1 MPVGWHPTQTI
12 NLAFC
17 ARSQRREVGLE
28 KFTTNELF
36 IGIVRMLGNLSSR
49 IRFHLPEFAALVLL
63 TAVGVLGWVIWEYR
77 QTVDWVQ
84 HTFEVEAR
92 ISAVLSADQAAELS
106 NRRYVLTGDEL
117 YLRRFGEIEKDIEA
131 QTVRLQTLIAD
142 NPEQQQVLV
151 RLQSHLEQHIAIL
164 KQVRDLRRAAG
175 IDAARPLIQTGET
188 YAAMDRVRADIAQ
201 MATAEKDLHLAR
213 IAEVQQ
219 VTVAGGIIASFALV
233 VVMGSMAMWIWG
245 TRREASDLL
254 ATLAERERNEAK
266 IRHMQK
272 MDAVGQMTGGLSH
285 DLNNML
291 AVIISALNLT
301 QRRLAA
307 GDTNVQRFISG
318 AMDGA
323 TRAATLTN
331 RLMAFS
337 RQLPLTP
344 QPIDANRLV
353 SGISELV
360 QRTLGETIRTQTV
373 LNAGL
378 WSINADVGQL
388 ENAVLNLCINA
399 KDAMP
404 EGGKLTIET
413 ANCHLDEA
421 YAHQHDLA
429 AGQYVLVAV
438 TDTGSGMTEE
448 VANKAFDP
456 FFTTKDVGKGTG
468 LGLSQVHGFIKQSGG
483 HIKIYSEPGHGTT
496 IKMYLPRLHET
507 GTEQTIIYAKET
519 ASPDL
524 RRSNSLH
531 TILVVEDDVR
541 VNEMTVASLRE
552 LGYTVIHADG
562 ASSALEK
569 LGAHP
574 DIAMLFTDIVMPGIN
589 GLQLAVEMLRLRPD
603 IKILYTSGFA
613 RDAIVNSGKLDSGL
627 HFIAKPFTLA
637 QISAKMTEVLVESA
651 AA

>member
-1 MPVGWHPTQTI
+1 MPRSLGPR
-12 NLAFC
+12 LR
-17 ARSQRREVGLE
+17 AR
-28 KFTTNELF
+28 
-36 IGIVRMLGNLSSR
+36 
-49 IRFHLPEFAALVLL
+49 LPEFAAVVLVI
-63 TAVGVLGWVIWEYR
+63 AVGVLGWVISEYR

-84 HTFEVEAR
+84 HTFEVEAH
-92 ISAVLSADQAAELS
+92 ISALLSADQSLELN
-106 NRRYVLTGDEL
+106 NRRYALTGDER
-117 YLRRFGEIEKDIEA
+117 YLERSGAVEKEIEA
-131 QTVRLQTLIAD
+131 QAGKLKTITVD
-142 NPEQQQVLV
+142 NPEQQRAFIL
-151 RLQSHLEQHIAIL
+151 LQSHLEQHVATL
-164 KQVRDLRRAAG
+164 NLSRGLQRAAAG
-175 IDAARPLIQTGET
+175 DAAKLLTQAVAGYE
-188 YAAMDRVRADIAQ
+188 AMDRVRVDLTR
-201 MATAEKDLHLAR
+201 MATAERSLHLGR
-213 IAEVQQ
+213 IAEVQR
-219 VTVAGGIIASFALV
+219 VTIVGGSIASFALIV
-233 VVMGSMAMWIWG
+233 VIGSMAMWILV
-245 TRREASDLL
+245 TRREAKTLL
-254 ATLAERERNEAK
+254 ATVAEREKNETQ

-307 GDTNVQRFISG
+307 GDTNVQRFITG

-337 RQLPLTP
+337 RQLPLAP
-344 QPIDANRLV
+344 QSVDANKLV

-360 QRTLGETIRTQTV
+360 QRTLGETIQTQTV

-378 WSINADVGQL
+378 WSINADIGQL
-388 ENAVLNLCINA
+388 ENAILNLCINA

-413 ANCHLDEA
+413 ANSHLDEA
-421 YAHQHDLA
+421 YAHQYDLLS
-429 AGQYVLVAV
+429 GQYVLIAV

-456 FFTTKDVGKGTG
+456 FYTTKGVGKGTG

-483 HIKIYSEPGHGTT
+483 HIKIYSELGHGTT
-496 IKMYLPRLHET
+496 IKMYLPRLRET
-507 GTEQTIIYAKET
+507 GAKQKIIVAIEKT
-519 ASPDL
+519 SPDL
-524 RRSNSLH
+524 QRNNSLY

-552 LGYTVIHADG
+552 LGYTVIHAEG
-562 ASSALEK
+562 SGSAREK
-569 LGAHP
+569 LDANP
-574 DIAMLFTDIVMPGIN
+574 NIAVLFTDIVMPGID
-589 GLQLAVEMLRLRPD
+589 GLQLGVETLRLRPD

-613 RDAIVNSGKLDSGL
+613 RDAIVHSGKLDSGL
-627 HFIAKPFTLA
+627 NFIAKPFTLA
-637 QISAKMTEVLVESA
+637 QISAKMTDVLVGSA

>member
-1 MPVGWHPTQTI
+1 MP
-12 NLAFC
+12 
-17 ARSQRREVGLE
+17 R
-28 KFTTNELF
+28 
-36 IGIVRMLGNLSSR
+36 NLSPR
-49 IRFHLPEFAALVLL
+49 LRARLPEFAAVVLVI
-63 TAVGVLGWVIWEYR
+63 AVGVLGWVISEYH
-77 QTVDWVQ
+77 QTVDRVQ
-84 HTFEVEAR
+84 HTFEVEAH
-92 ISAVLSADQAAELS
+92 ISAILSADQAAELNS
-106 NRRYVLTGDEL
+106 RRYVLTGDER
-117 YLRRFGEIEKDIEA
+117 YLRRSGEVEKDIESQMA
-131 QTVRLQTLIAD
+131 RFQTLTAD
-142 NPEQQQVLV
+142 NPEQQRALVL
-151 RLQSHLEQHIAIL
+151 LQSHLEQHLAAL
-164 KQVRDLRRAAG
+164 KQARDLKRTGAN
-175 IDAARPLIQTGET
+175 DAARPLIQAGGSYE
-188 YAAMDRVRADIAQ
+188 AMDQVRADVTQ
-201 MATAEKDLHLAR
+201 MATAERGLQLSR
-213 IAEVQQ
+213 IAEVQRI
-219 VTVAGGIIASFALV
+219 TVVGGVIASFALV
-233 VVMGSMAMWIWG
+233 VVIGSMIMWIWG
-245 TRREASDLL
+245 TRHEARDLL
-254 ATLAERERNEAK
+254 ATLAERERNETQ

-291 AVIISALNLT
+291 AVIISALTLT

-307 GDTNVQRFISG
+307 GDTNVQCFITG

-337 RQLPLTP
+337 RQLPLAP
-344 QPIDANRLV
+344 QSIDANRLV

-360 QRTLGETIRTQTV
+360 QRTLGETIQTQTV

-378 WSINADVGQL
+378 WSIYADVGQL

-421 YAHQHDLA
+421 YAHQHDLRT
-429 AGQYVLVAV
+429 GQYVLIAV
-438 TDTGSGMTEE
+438 TDTGSGMTQE

-483 HIKIYSEPGHGTT
+483 HIKIYSKPGHGTT
-496 IKMYLPRLHET
+496 IKMYLPRLLEA
-507 GTEQTIIYAKET
+507 GAKQKIIVANEK

-524 RRSNSLH
+524 RTSNSLH
-531 TILVVEDDVR
+531 TILVAEDDVR

-569 LGAHP
+569 LDAHP
-574 DIAMLFTDIVMPGIN
+574 DIAMLFTDIVMPAID
-589 GLQLAVEMLRLRPD
+589 GLQLGVETLRLRPD

-613 RDAIVNSGKLDSGL
+613 RDAIVHSGKLDSGL
-627 HFIAKPFTLA
+627 DFIAKPFTLA
-637 QISAKMTEVLVESA
+637 QISAKMTEMLVESA

>member
-1 MPVGWHPTQTI
+1 MHTVFGP
-12 NLAFC
+12 
-17 ARSQRREVGLE
+17 
-28 KFTTNELF
+28 
-36 IGIVRMLGNLSSR
+36 
-49 IRFHLPEFAALVLL
+49 RFRGRLPEFAAVVLVI
-63 TAVGVLGWVIWEYR
+63 AVGVLGWVISEYR
-77 QTVDWVQ
+77 QTVDSVQ
-84 HTFEVEAR
+84 HTFEVEAH
-92 ISAVLSADQAAELS
+92 ISALLSADQTLELNS
-106 NRRYVLTGDEL
+106 RRYALTGNED
-117 YLRRFGEIEKDIEA
+117 YLRLFNEVEKDIEA
-131 QTVRLQTLIAD
+131 QTITLKALTADNSVQQQALVLLQKHLEHHLTTLKQTLG
-142 NPEQQQVLV
+142 
-151 RLQSHLEQHIAIL
+151 
-164 KQVRDLRRAAG
+164 LRRAAASDG
-175 IDAARPLIQTGET
+175 ARMSIQANEGYE
-188 YAAMDRVRADIAQ
+188 AMDQVRADVTQ
-201 MATAEKDLHLAR
+201 MAAVERSLHLSR
-213 IAEVQQ
+213 IAEVQRA
-219 VTVAGGIIASFALV
+219 TIVAGIIASFALV
-233 VVMGSMAMWIWG
+233 VVIGSMTMWIWS
-245 TRREASDLL
+245 TRREARDLI
-254 ATLAERERNEAK
+254 ATLAEREKNEAQ
-266 IRHMQK
+266 IRRMQK

-291 AVIISALNLT
+291 AVIISALTLT
-301 QRRLAA
+301 QRRLAK
-307 GDTNVQRFISG
+307 GDTDVQRFISG

-337 RQLPLTP
+337 RQLPLAP
-344 QPIDANRLV
+344 QSIDANKLV

-360 QRTLGETIRTQTV
+360 QRTLGETIQTQTV

-378 WSINADVGQL
+378 WPINADVGQL

-413 ANCHLDEA
+413 ANCHLDET
-421 YAHQHDLA
+421 YAHQHDLL
-429 AGQYVLVAV
+429 AGQYVLIAV
-438 TDTGSGMTEE
+438 TDTGSGMTED
-448 VANKAFDP
+448 VASKAFDP

-507 GTEQTIIYAKET
+507 GAKQKIIVANEK

-531 TILVVEDDVR
+531 TVLVVEDDVR

-562 ASSALEK
+562 ASNALEK
-569 LGAHP
+569 LDAHP
-574 DIAMLFTDIVMPGIN
+574 DIAMLFTDIVMPGID
-589 GLQLAVEMLRLRPD
+589 GLQLAVETLRLRPD

-613 RDAIVNSGKLDSGL
+613 RDAIVHSGKLDSGL
-627 HFIAKPFTLA
+627 NFIAKPFTLA